1 MAIITE
7 EAEDRHQHQEP
18 DPEPKPE
25 RKREASRPQNPTTA
39 SQPSHANPF
48 VFWFYFT
55 LAVSVV
61 TLLFVSLSSLS
72 PQDSKSWFLS
82 LPASLRQHYSKGRTI
97 KVQIYPNSDPVE
109 VFAIQN
115 GPSSGENVLIVHGL
129 GASSYSF
136 SRVVQSLGS
145 KDIRAIAIDLPGNG
159 FSDKSVTV
167 EEERE
172 NGVLERFWDVY
183 SEIKEKGV
191 FFAFDQIVETGQMPY
206 QDTEVPRVVSRTSV
220 KALELGAEEVGK
232 VLGQVIET
240 MGLAPVHLVLHDSAL
255 AMSANWVLSNEG
267 LVRSVTLIDTSAK
280 PALPWWSFEVPV
292 LRDAVLGVPFL
303 HERLIRSYCVKGISS
318 PEVNAHGILLKG
330 RGGRRAIA
338 EIGKRLNHSFS
349 VAEWGSSERLISM
362 PMQVLW
368 SSGWS
373 KEWSEEGH
381 RIVKALP
388 QAKFV
393 EHSGGRWPQEDAAEE
408 LAEIISK
415 HVSSLPKS
423 VRKVEDEPLPEHVQK
438 IFNEA
443 QGEDHHHHHDHDHDH
458 DHDHHHGHA
467 HMGGYMDAYGMGHGW
482 GG

>member
-7 EAEDRHQHQEP
+7 EAEDHHQHQEP
-18 DPEPKPE
+18 KPKPE
-25 RKREASRPQNPTTA
+25 QEREVNRPPNPATA
-39 SQPSHANPF
+39 SQSSRTNPF
-48 VFWFYFT
+48 IFWFYFT
-55 LAVSVV
+55 LAVSLV
-61 TLLFVSLSSLS
+61 TLLFVSLPSLS
-72 PQDSKSWFLS
+72 PQDPKSWFLG
-82 LPASLRQHYSKGRTI
+82 LPADLRQHYSRGRTI
-97 KVQIYPNSDPVE
+97 KVQIYPDSSPVE
-109 VFAIQN
+109 VFAVEN
-115 GPSSGENVLIVHGL
+115 GPSSAENVLIIHGL

-159 FSDKSVTV
+159 FSDKTVAV

-183 SEIKEKGV
+183 SEIKEKGL
-191 FFAFDQIVETGQMPY
+191 FFAFDQIIETGQMPY
-206 QDTEVPRVVSRTSV
+206 QETKVLRMVSRMSV
-220 KALELGAEEVGK
+220 KALGLGAEEVSK
-232 VLGQVIET
+232 VLGQVIDT

-255 AMSANWVLSNEG
+255 TMSANWILNNEG
-267 LVRSVTLIDTSAK
+267 VVRSVTLIDTSAK

-292 LRDAVLGVPFL
+292 LGDAVLGVPFL
-303 HERLIRSYCVKGISS
+303 HKRLIRSYCVKGISS
-318 PEVNAHGILLKG
+318 SDANAHGILMKG

-338 EIGKRLNHSFS
+338 EIGKRLNHSFN

-373 KEWSEEGH
+373 KEWREEGH
-381 RIVKALP
+381 QIAKALP

-408 LAEIISK
+408 LAESISK
-415 HVSSLPKS
+415 HVSSLPKF
-423 VRKVEDEPLPEHVQK
+423 VRKVEDEPLPEHIQK

-443 QGEDHHHHHDHDHDH
+443 QGGDHHHHHHHDHT
-458 DHDHHHGHA
+458 
-467 HMGGYMDAYGMGHGW
+467 HMGGHMDPYGMGHGW

>member
-7 EAEDRHQHQEP
+7 EAEDHHQDQEP
-18 DPEPKPE
+18 RPKPKPE
-25 RKREASRPQNPTTA
+25 REREASPPQNPAAA
-39 SQPSHANPF
+39 SQSSRTNPF

-55 LAVSVV
+55 LAVSLV
-61 TLLFVSLSSLS
+61 TFLFVSLSSLS
-72 PQDSKSWFLS
+72 PQDPKSWFLS

-97 KVQIYPNSDPVE
+97 KVQIYPNSGPVE
-109 VFAIQN
+109 VFAIED
-115 GPSSGENVLIVHGL
+115 GPSSAENVLIIHGL

-145 KDIRAIAIDLPGNG
+145 RDIRAIAIDLPGNG
-159 FSDKSVTV
+159 FSDKSVAV
-167 EEERE
+167 EEQRE
-172 NGVLERFWDVY
+172 SGALERFWDVY
-183 SEIKEKGV
+183 SEIREKGV
-191 FFAFDQIVETGQMPY
+191 FSAFDQIIETGQMPY
-206 QDTEVPRVVSRTSV
+206 QETQVPRVVSRMSF
-220 KALELGAEEVGK
+220 KALELGAQEVGK

-255 AMSANWVLSNEG
+255 AMSANWVLNNEG

-280 PALPWWSFEVPV
+280 PALPWWSFKVPV

-303 HERLIRSYCVKGISS
+303 HKRLIRSYCVKGISS
-318 PEVNAHGILLKG
+318 PDANAHGILMKG
-330 RGGRRAIA
+330 RGGSRAMA
-338 EIGKRLNHSFS
+338 EIGKRLNHSFN

-373 KEWSEEGH
+373 KEWREEGH
-381 RIVKALP
+381 QIAKALP
-388 QAKFV
+388 RAKFV

-443 QGEDHHHHHDHDHDH
+443 QGEDHHHHHHHDHDR
-458 DHDHHHGHA
+458 DHD
-467 HMGGYMDAYGMGHGW
+467 HMGGYMGAYGMGHGW

>member
-7 EAEDRHQHQEP
+7 EAEDHHQDQEP
-18 DPEPKPE
+18 RPKPKPE
-25 RKREASRPQNPTTA
+25 REREASPPQNPAAA
-39 SQPSHANPF
+39 SQSSRTNPF

-55 LAVSVV
+55 LGVSLV
-61 TLLFVSLSSLS
+61 TFLFVSLSSLS
-72 PQDSKSWFLS
+72 PQDPKSWFLS

-97 KVQIYPNSDPVE
+97 KVQIYPNSGPVE
-109 VFAIQN
+109 VFAIED
-115 GPSSGENVLIVHGL
+115 GPSSAENVLIIHGL

-159 FSDKSVTV
+159 FSDKSVAV

-172 NGVLERFWDVY
+172 SGTLERFWDVY
-183 SEIKEKGV
+183 SEIREKGV
-191 FFAFDQIVETGQMPY
+191 FSAFDQIIETGQMPY
-206 QDTEVPRVVSRTSV
+206 QETQVPRVVSRMSF

-255 AMSANWVLSNEG
+255 AMSANWVLNNEG

-280 PALPWWSFEVPV
+280 PALPWWSFKVPV

-303 HERLIRSYCVKGISS
+303 HK
-318 PEVNAHGILLKG
+318 
-330 RGGRRAIA
+330 
-338 EIGKRLNHSFS
+338 
-349 VAEWGSSERLISM
+349 RLISM

-373 KEWSEEGH
+373 TEWREEGH
-381 RIVKALP
+381 RIAKALP
-388 QAKFV
+388 RAKFV

-443 QGEDHHHHHDHDHDH
+443 QGEDHHHHHHHDHDR
-458 DHDHHHGHA
+458 DHD
-467 HMGGYMDAYGMGHGW
+467 HMGGYMGAYGMGHGW